1 MEKIYMNKSILTR
14 AEGSRL
20 SGKDLKI
27 IIDDEKLNSLG
38 EDVYGAFNIETNE
51 IVLRENFERRT
62 LLHEAV
68 HYLFNTG
75 DEKLHDWVGFNLEND
90 YWDIEFWFNTLVVS
104 AGYEF
109 DNDTEFIDEIAAH
122 TIELDYQDGIK
133 SKIIQQIPL
142 LSYIWDGKY
151 GGIK

>member
-1 MEKIYMNKSILTR
+1 MIYMNNTINNQAGKSAFHVAGGLN
-14 AEGSRL
+14 
-20 SGKDLKI
+20 I
-27 IIDDEKLNSLG
+27 IIDDELLNELG
-38 EDVYGAFNIETNE
+38 EEVHGAFNIETNE
-51 IVLRENFERRT
+51 IVLRENFDRRT
-62 LLHEAV
+62 LIHEAT

-75 DEKLHDWVGFNLEND
+75 DAKLHDWVSFNLEND
-90 YWDIEFWFNTLVVS
+90 YWDIEAWYNTLVVS

-133 SKIIQQIPL
+133 SRIIQNIPL
-142 LSYIWDGKY
+142 LSDIWDGKY

>member
-1 MEKIYMNKSILTR
+1 MNKKNTKNQVPETFRVADGLN
-14 AEGSRL
+14 
-20 SGKDLKI
+20 I
-27 IIDDEKLNSLG
+27 IIDDELLNNLD

-51 IVLRENFERRT
+51 IILREGFERRT

-75 DEKLHDWVGFNLEND
+75 DETLHDWVGFNLENE
-90 YWDIEFWFNTLVVS
+90 YWDLEFWFNTLVVS

-133 SKIIQQIPL
+133 SRIIQNIPL
-142 LSYIWDGKY
+142 LNDIYSGKY

>member
-1 MEKIYMNKSILTR
+1 MNKKNTKNQVPETFRVVDGLNIV
-14 AEGSRL
+14 
-20 SGKDLKI
+20 
-27 IIDDEKLNSLG
+27 IDDELLNELG
-38 EDVYGAFNIETNE
+38 EEVHGAFNIETNE
-51 IVLRENFERRT
+51 IVLRENFDRRT
-62 LLHEAV
+62 LIHEAT

-75 DEKLHDWVGFNLEND
+75 DAKLHDWIGFNLEND
-90 YWDIEFWFNTLVVS
+90 YWDIEFWYNTLVVS

-133 SKIIQQIPL
+133 SRIIQSIPL
-142 LSYIWDGKY
+142 LSDIWDGKY

>member
-1 MEKIYMNKSILTR
+1 MNKKNTKNQVPETFRVVDGLNIV
-14 AEGSRL
+14 
-20 SGKDLKI
+20 
-27 IIDDEKLNSLG
+27 IDDEKLNNLG
-38 EDVYGAFNIETNE
+38 DDVHGAFNIETNE
-51 IVLRENFERRT
+51 IILRADFERRT

-68 HYLFNTG
+68 HYLFNAW
-75 DEKLHDWVGFNLEND
+75 DETLHDWINFNLENE
-90 YWDIEFWFNTLVVS
+90 YWDINFWFNTLVVS

-133 SKIIQQIPL
+133 SRIIQSIPL
-142 LSYIWDGKY
+142 LSDIWDGKY

>member
-1 MEKIYMNKSILTR
+1 MIIMNNTIKNQAKNAFHVAGGLN
-14 AEGSRL
+14 
-20 SGKDLKI
+20 I
-27 IIDDEKLNSLG
+27 IIDDEQLNELG
-38 EDVYGAFNIETNE
+38 EEVHGAFNIETNE
-51 IVLRENFERRT
+51 IVLRENFDRRT
-62 LLHEAV
+62 LIHEAT

-75 DEKLHDWVGFNLEND
+75 DAKLHDWVSFNLEND
-90 YWDIEFWFNTLVVS
+90 YWDIEAWFNTLVVS

-133 SKIIQQIPL
+133 SRIIQSIPL
-142 LSYIWDGKY
+142 LNDIWDGKY

>member
-1 MEKIYMNKSILTR
+1 MNKTILTR

-27 IIDDEKLNSLG
+27 IIDDELLDTLG
-38 EDVYGAFNIETNE
+38 DEVHGAFNIEDNT
-51 IVLRENFERRT
+51 IILRENFERRT
-62 LLHEAV
+62 LIHELT
-68 HYLFNTG
+68 HFLFNTF
-75 DEKLHDWVGFNLEND
+75 DEKLHDWINFNLENE
-90 YWDIEFWFNTLVVS
+90 YWDINFWFNTLVVS

-122 TIELDYQDGIK
+122 TIELDYQEGIK
-133 SKIIQQIPL
+133 SKIIQDIPL
-142 LSYIWDGKY
+142 LSSAFDGEF

>member
-1 MEKIYMNKSILTR
+1 MIIMNNAIKNQAKNAFHVAGGLN
-14 AEGSRL
+14 
-20 SGKDLKI
+20 I
-27 IIDDEKLNSLG
+27 IIDDELLNELG
-38 EDVYGAFNIETNE
+38 DEVHGAFNIETNE
-51 IVLRENFERRT
+51 IVLRKNFQKRT

-75 DEKLHDWVGFNLEND
+75 NETLHDWVSFNLENE

-109 DNDTEFIDEIAAH
+109 NNDTEFIDEIAAH

-133 SKIIQQIPL
+133 SRIIQNIPL
-142 LSYIWDGKY
+142 LSDIWDGKY

>member
-1 MEKIYMNKSILTR
+1 MNKKNTKNQVPETFRVADGLNIV
-14 AEGSRL
+14 
-20 SGKDLKI
+20 
-27 IIDDEKLNSLG
+27 IDDELLNNLG
-38 EDVYGAFNIETNE
+38 DDVHGAFNIETNE
-51 IVLRENFERRT
+51 IVLRGGFERRT

-68 HYLFNTG
+68 HFLFNTG
-75 DEKLHDWVGFNLEND
+75 NETLHDWINFNLENE
-90 YWDIEFWFNTLVVS
+90 YWDINFWFNTLVVS

-133 SKIIQQIPL
+133 SRIIQNIPL
-142 LSYIWDGKY
+142 LSDIWDGKY

>member
-1 MEKIYMNKSILTR
+1 MIDMNKKNTKNQVPETFRVVDGLNIV
-14 AEGSRL
+14 
-20 SGKDLKI
+20 
-27 IIDDEKLNSLG
+27 IDDELLNNLG
-38 EDVYGAFNIETNE
+38 EDVHGAFNIETNE
-51 IVLRENFERRT
+51 IVLRADFERRT

-68 HYLFNTG
+68 HFLFNSWNET
-75 DEKLHDWVGFNLEND
+75 LHDWINFNLENE
-90 YWDIEFWFNTLVVS
+90 YWDINFWFNTLVVS

-133 SKIIQQIPL
+133 SRIIQSIPL
-142 LSYIWDGKY
+142 LSDIWDGKY

>member
-1 MEKIYMNKSILTR
+1 MIIMNNTTKNQAKNAFHVAGGLN
-14 AEGSRL
+14 
-20 SGKDLKI
+20 I
-27 IIDDEKLNSLG
+27 IIDDELLNTLD

-51 IVLRENFERRT
+51 IILRADFERRT

-90 YWDIEFWFNTLVVS
+90 YWDINFWFNTLVVS

-109 DNDTEFIDEIAAH
+109 ENDTEFIDEIAAH

-133 SKIIQQIPL
+133 SRIIQSIPL
-142 LSYIWDGKY
+142 LSDIWDGKY

>member
-1 MEKIYMNKSILTR
+1 MIIMNNTIKNQAKNAFHVAGGLNIV
-14 AEGSRL
+14 
-20 SGKDLKI
+20 
-27 IIDDEKLNSLG
+27 IDDEKLNNLG
-38 EDVYGAFNIETNE
+38 DDVHGAFNIEDNE
-51 IVLRENFERRT
+51 IVLRADFERRT

-75 DEKLHDWVGFNLEND
+75 DEKLHDWIGFNLEND
-90 YWDIEFWFNTLVVS
+90 YWDIEAWFNTLVVS

-133 SKIIQQIPL
+133 SRIIQNIPL
-142 LSYIWDGKY
+142 LSDIWDGKY

>member
-1 MEKIYMNKSILTR
+1 MIIMNNTIKNQAKNAFHVAGGLN
-14 AEGSRL
+14 
-20 SGKDLKI
+20 I
-27 IIDDEKLNSLG
+27 IIDDELLNTLG
-38 EDVYGAFNIETNE
+38 DDVHGAFNIETNE

-68 HYLFNTG
+68 HYLFNAW
-75 DEKLHDWVGFNLEND
+75 DETLHDWINFNLENE
-90 YWDIEFWFNTLVVS
+90 YWDINFWFNTLVVS

-133 SKIIQQIPL
+133 SRIIQNIPL
-142 LSYIWDGKY
+142 LSNIWDGKY

>member
-1 MEKIYMNKSILTR
+1 MIDMNKKNTKNQVPETFRVVDGLNIV
-14 AEGSRL
+14 
-20 SGKDLKI
+20 
-27 IIDDEKLNSLG
+27 IDDELLNNLG
-38 EDVYGAFNIETNE
+38 EDVHGAFNIETNE
-51 IVLRENFERRT
+51 IVLRADFERRT

-68 HYLFNTG
+68 HFLFNSWDST
-75 DEKLHDWVGFNLEND
+75 LHDWINFNLEND
-90 YWDIEFWFNTLVVS
+90 YWDINFWFNTLVVS

-133 SKIIQQIPL
+133 SRIIQSIPL
-142 LSYIWDGKY
+142 LSDIWDGKY

>member
-1 MEKIYMNKSILTR
+1 MNKKNTKNQVLETFR
-14 AEGSRL
+14 VVDG
-20 SGKDLKI
+20 LKI
-27 IIDDEKLNSLG
+27 IIDGELLNELGDE
-38 EDVYGAFNIETNE
+38 VHGAFNIETNE
-51 IVLRENFERRT
+51 IVLRENFEKRT

-75 DEKLHDWVGFNLEND
+75 NETLHDWISFNIDNE
-90 YWDIEFWFNTLVVS
+90 YWDINFWFNTLVVS

-133 SKIIQQIPL
+133 SRIIRDIPL
-142 LSYIWDGKY
+142 LSQIWDGEF
-151 GGIK
+151 GGI

>member
-1 MEKIYMNKSILTR
+1 MMNKKNTKNQVPETFRVVDGLNIV
-14 AEGSRL
+14 
-20 SGKDLKI
+20 
-27 IIDDEKLNSLG
+27 IDDELLNNLG
-38 EDVYGAFNIETNE
+38 EDVHGAFNIETNE
-51 IVLRENFERRT
+51 IVLRADFERRT

-68 HYLFNTG
+68 HYLFNAW
-75 DEKLHDWVGFNLEND
+75 DETLHDWINFNLENE
-90 YWDIEFWFNTLVVS
+90 YWDINFWFNTLVVS

-133 SKIIQQIPL
+133 SRIIQNIPL
-142 LSYIWDGKY
+142 LSDIWDGKY

>member
-1 MEKIYMNKSILTR
+1 MNKKNTKNQVPETFRVVDGLNIV
-14 AEGSRL
+14 
-20 SGKDLKI
+20 
-27 IIDDEKLNSLG
+27 IDDELLNNLG
-38 EDVYGAFNIETNE
+38 EDVHGAFNIETNE
-51 IVLRENFERRT
+51 IVLRADFERRT

-68 HYLFNTG
+68 HFLFNSWNET
-75 DEKLHDWVGFNLEND
+75 LHDWINFNLENE
-90 YWDIEFWFNTLVVS
+90 YWDINFWFNTLVVS

-133 SKIIQQIPL
+133 SRIIQSIPL
-142 LSYIWDGKY
+142 LSDIWDGKY